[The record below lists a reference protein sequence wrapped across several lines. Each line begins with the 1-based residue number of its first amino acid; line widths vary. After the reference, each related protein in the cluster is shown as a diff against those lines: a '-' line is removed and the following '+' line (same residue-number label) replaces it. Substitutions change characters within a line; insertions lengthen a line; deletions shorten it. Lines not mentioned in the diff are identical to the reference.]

1 MAFSSTFCKLSN
13 AKVAGNWVLKNCQ
26 VWRCKCKHNKQHGND
41 GKRCKGNF
49 GVLAFVVLLVETE
62 SFPSVTNGRGNKK
75 YCNVHPIGRFANNAV
90 VGVEQHGN

>member
-1 MAFSSTFCKLSN
+1 MAFSSTLCKLSN

-26 VWRCKCKHNKQHGND
+26 VWRCKGKHNKQHGND
-41 GKRCKGNF
+41 GKRCKGKF
-49 GVLAFVVLLVETE
+49 WVLAFVVLLVEAE